1 MADRKGS
8 LKKAG
13 HAVSTTVPRRKKLLE
28 GVDLDEDRDVG
39 EQLTEILSKK
49 AVKVMDLFREWDT
62 DGAGPPLLPARPS
75 TRPLTGKDVPPCIA

>member
-1 MADRKGS
+1 MADNNGN

-28 GVDLDEDRDVG
+28 GVDLDEDRDVV

-49 AVKVMDLFREWDT
+49 AVKVMDLFREWDL
-62 DGAGPPLLPARPS
+62 DGAATTPAVTRSLPRE
-75 TRPLTGKDVPPCIA
+75 TCDRFFLT

>member
-62 DGAGPPLLPARPS
+62 DGAGPSLLPPNACHAR
-75 TRPLTGKDVPPCIA
+75 RNAPPRIA